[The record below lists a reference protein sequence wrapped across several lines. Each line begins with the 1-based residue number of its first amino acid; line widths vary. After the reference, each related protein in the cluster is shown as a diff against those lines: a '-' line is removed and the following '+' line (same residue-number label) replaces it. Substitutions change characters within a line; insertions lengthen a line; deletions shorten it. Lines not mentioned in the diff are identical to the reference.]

1 MRVTLPKPYRWIVH
15 PSASR
20 GTIVAVSFSRRRFI
34 GTGLTAA
41 AAAGLAGCAGR
52 SSTVWADGQASPGPP
67 GSGAGA
73 AGTKPRPTATQTPS
87 PAAPKPRAVASYEAK
102 LSAELRRF
110 LKPTAENPNHPT
122 YAGAV
127 ALVMINGR
135 VDSHIAVGHALRY
148 GAGPVELAEAKRVPM
163 YRDSIF
169 DLASLTKVYASIL
182 VLQQV
187 EKGRLDLAAP
197 VARYLPEFTG
207 TGKDKVTVRML
218 LTHTSGLPVGAN
230 VAGLPDLAAKRKA
243 VLATPL
249 ISGATPG
256 DTFRYSSVGLM
267 VAAMLI
273 EKVTGRSLDQAL
285 KDGVTGPL
293 GLRDTGFKPLGWLSA
308 HDQAQRLVATDA
320 RSSRGLLRGVV
331 HDDVA
336 NQMGGVAGSAG
347 IFATAKDVA
356 AVGQALLAGGLYNGK
371 RILAAA
377 TVERMLTNYNQGLP
391 AIDPDRPGRPSDHGL
406 GVTLRQP
413 WFMGRLSTAATFGH
427 TGFAGTSLL
436 VEPRR
441 KLVLVLLT
449 NRAHPNWTWANPDPM
464 RAAIA
469 NVIAAAIP

>member
-1 MRVTLPKPYRWIVH
+1 MSI
-15 PSASR
+15 
-20 GTIVAVSFSRRRFI
+20 SRRGVI
-34 GTGLTAA
+34 SAGLAA
-41 AAAGLAGCAGR
+41 VAAGLAGCASQ
-52 SSTVWADGQASPGPP
+52 SSPVWTDGLDASTGPEA
-67 GSGAGA
+67 SGAGA
-73 AGTKPRPTATQTPS
+73 AGIKPAPTATATPSAGAAKPRPV
-87 PAAPKPRAVASYEAK
+87 AAYEAK
-102 LSAELRRF
+102 LAAELRRF
-110 LKPTAENPNHPT
+110 LKPTPENPKHPT
-122 YAGAV
+122 YAGAT

-135 VDSHIAVGHALRY
+135 VDCHIAVGHALRY
-148 GAGPVELAEAKRVPM
+148 GAGPVELSEAKRVPM

-197 VARYLPEFTG
+197 VASYLPDFSG
-207 TGKDKVTVRML
+207 AGKDKVTVQML
-218 LTHTSGLPVGAN
+218 LTHTSALPVGAK
-230 VAGLPDLAAKRKA
+230 VAGLPNLAAKRKA

-256 DTFRYSSVGLM
+256 DAYRYSSVGLM
-267 VAAMLI
+267 VAAMLV
-273 EKVTGRSLDQAL
+273 EKVTGQSLDKAL
-285 KDGVTGPL
+285 KDGITGPL
-293 GLRDTGFKPLGWLSA
+293 GLRDTGFKPLTWLNS

-356 AVGQALLAGGLYNGK
+356 AIGQALLNGGKGL
-371 RILAAA
+371 LTAA
-377 TVERMLTNYNQGLP
+377 TVRKMLANHNQGLP

-406 GVTLRQP
+406 GLTLRQP
-413 WFMGRLSTAATFGH
+413 WFMGRLSAAATFGH
-427 TGFAGTSLL
+427 TGFTGTSLL

-449 NRAHPNWTWANPDPM
+449 NRAHPNWSWANPDPM
-464 RAAIA
+464 RAAVA
-469 NVIAAAIP
+469 NIVAAAIP